1 MRQKKTLG
9 NDMHFDRTFEKAFDS
24 FFLLWQAILFDFRS
38 QEEERKRMRH
48 AEKDKHKESML
59 KKLSKSKKN
68 KKYSGEVC
76 GLR

>member
-1 MRQKKTLG
+1 M
-9 NDMHFDRTFEKAFDS
+9 NVDRTFGEAFDS

-68 KKYSGEVC
+68 KNYSGEVST
-76 GLR
+76 LR